1 MDLGF
6 TGLRREGEG
15 LLRQLLLTCFR
26 LLLCCLV
33 GVAGDTVVLQAD
45 ASDALGASAV
55 CGASASPDGV
65 GGATALLGSSAVCGA
80 SPDGVGG
87 ATGLLPASGGGAAA
101 GGVTGL
107 LPASGGGAAA
117 GFSECV
123 GW

>member
-1 MDLGF
+1 MGF

-55 CGASASPDGV
+55 CGAS
-65 GGATALLGSSAVCGA
+65 
-80 SPDGVGG
+80 PDGVGG